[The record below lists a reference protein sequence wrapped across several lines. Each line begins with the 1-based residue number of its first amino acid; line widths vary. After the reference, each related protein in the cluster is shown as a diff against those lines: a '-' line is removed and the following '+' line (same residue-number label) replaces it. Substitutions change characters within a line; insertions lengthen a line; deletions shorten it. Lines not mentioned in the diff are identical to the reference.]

1 MSSSGMSAS
10 LKARM
15 QHGPKNKNKDKIS
28 IVCLAGDTNATF
40 IRNRRERD
48 TPVSTPVLQHRRC
61 SCSPHL
67 EQVRNHTK
75 QSPFLTATQANSK
88 KETLIIKQHCP
99 QSRTSNLR
107 LILERLPG
115 NLPMLLKSKEYVLN
129 YKRLQG
135 HFCGKFGLSF
145 AKKPPQCYR
154 DPFGNNIFL
163 SLLSTFQQSLTAT
176 VPRRCLHPALKEYG
190 GSSVPA
196 STRKSSTVSFR
207 YFEKQTWED
216 ILCRV
221 QGQQFF

>member
-28 IVCLAGDTNATF
+28 IVCFAGDTNATF

-48 TPVSTPVLQHRRC
+48 TPVSIPVLQHRRC

-99 QSRTSNLR
+99 QSQTSNLR

-145 AKKPPQCYR
+145 AEKPPQCYR